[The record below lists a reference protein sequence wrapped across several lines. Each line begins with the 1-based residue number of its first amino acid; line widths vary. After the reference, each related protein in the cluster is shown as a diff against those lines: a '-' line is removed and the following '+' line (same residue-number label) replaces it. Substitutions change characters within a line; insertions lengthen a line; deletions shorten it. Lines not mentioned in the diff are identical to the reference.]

1 MHYYQFNIGDYA
13 KATRHLSNLEDLA
26 YRRLMDI
33 YYDTEKPLIS
43 DVNKLARLINM
54 RDNTQEIENVLND
67 FFDLSDD
74 GYSQKRINEEI
85 EHYTSKADTARA
97 NGKKGGRPKKANANQ
112 TGTEQEPKKTQSV
125 ILANP
130 EETGLKANQ
139 EPITNNQQP
148 LTSNQ
153 VNNDNGK
160 PPSKR
165 FTPPTQEEVY
175 SYMGEYSQSKEK
187 KISPEEPEK
196 FINFYTGKNWYV
208 GKNKMKDWKASA
220 RNWVLKAIEYQE
232 SRPNNQN
239 QKWGNTD
246 ALANQFESMLH
257 NGDFNQ

>member
-43 DVNKLARLINM
+43 DVDKLARLINM
-54 RDNTQEIENVLND
+54 RENKKEIENVLTD
-67 FFDLSDD
+67 FFVLSDE
-74 GYSQKRINEEI
+74 GYSQKRIDEEI
-85 EHYTSKADTARA
+85 EHYTAKADAARA
-97 NGKKGGRPKKANANQ
+97 NGKKGGRPKKAKANPKE
-112 TGTEQEPKKTQSV
+112 TEREPKKTQSV

-130 EETGLKANQ
+130 AETGSKANQ

-148 LTSNQ
+148 VTSNQ
-153 VNNDNGK
+153 VISDSGK

-165 FTPPTQEEVY
+165 FTPPTYQEVY
-175 SYMGEYSQSKEK
+175 ELMGNYAQEK
-187 KISPEEPEK
+187 GKRISPEEPEK
-196 FINFYTGKNWYV
+196 FMNHYQGNGWMR

-220 RNWVLKAIEYQE
+220 RNWVLSANEFSQ
-232 SRPNNQN
+232 
-239 QKWGNTD
+239 QKQSKGWGNTD
-246 ALANQFESMLH
+246 ALASQFETMLN